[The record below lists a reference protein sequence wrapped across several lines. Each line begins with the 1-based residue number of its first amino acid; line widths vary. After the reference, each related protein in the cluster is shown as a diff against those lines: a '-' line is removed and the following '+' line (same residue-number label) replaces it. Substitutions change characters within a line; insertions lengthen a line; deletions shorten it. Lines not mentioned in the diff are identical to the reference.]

1 MKYIVGVD
9 PGLYGAISL
18 LRADGSFNGSFVQVW
33 DMPIMP
39 NGKGGAKIKNQLNPA
54 ALLKIL
60 SDASSDGT
68 TVAYMEA
75 VTSMPRDAQSI
86 AFSLGD
92 SFGTVRAVLACMGI
106 PVTLVLP
113 RLWKKYFNL
122 LKLDK
127 DFARTK
133 AQQLYPTAPLELKKH
148 CGRAD
153 AILIARYGGVQP

>member
-1 MKYIVGVD
+1 MKYIIGLD
-9 PGLYGAISL
+9 PGLYGAIAL
-18 LRADGSFNGSFVQVW
+18 LNTDGSFVQVW

-39 NGKGGAKIKNQLNPA
+39 NGKGEAKIKNQVNPA
-54 ALLKIL
+54 ALQQIL
-60 SDASSDGT
+60 SDASSAGT
-68 TVAYMEA
+68 AVAYLEA

-92 SFGTVRAVLACMGI
+92 SFGSVRAVLACMGI

-113 RLWKKYFNL
+113 RLWKKHFSL
-122 LKLDK
+122 LKLEK

-133 AQQLYPTAPLELKKH
+133 AQNLYPSAPLELKKH

-153 AILIARYGGVQP
+153 AILIARYGAAQP